1 MAKFRILEDE
11 LHTDGKHLI
20 YAAGTSDD
28 DKPTGDFVNGS
39 IALEVD
45 TRKVYFWNETTGEWD
60 DGEEGE

>member
-1 MAKFRILEDE
+1 MAKFRILEDQIIV
-11 LHTDGKHLI
+11 DNKHLI
-20 YAAGTSDD
+20 YAAGTSND

-45 TRKVYFWNETTGEWD
+45 TRKVYFWNETTGDWD